1 MILTACL
8 AIFAV
13 LLITGAPIILCLG
26 VPSVTWL
33 LASGNIPNLV
43 MAQKMFTSCDSFS
56 LMAIPFFM
64 LAGQIME
71 RTGITEAIVEFANAC
86 IGWIRGGLA
95 CTVELAG
102 MIMAGISGS
111 SNADASALGAICLR
125 ALKRGG
131 YEEGWAAAIVV
142 SASGIGP
149 IIPPSI
155 IMIIYA
161 NAAGLN
167 IGKLF
172 MGGIIPGVC
181 LGVAYMLVGAAY
193 ARRQGIPTTPFQGFK
208 HLGKAF
214 LKAVWALIMPVI
226 IVVGILTGW
235 FTATEAGVTA
245 SLYGLA
251 YGLCVKRIDLRGILE
266 SLRDAVISATGPVSL
281 IAISSIFSYMLARE
295 GVTRAVADFCTNNIG
310 SQFGMLAFVVV
321 VCVIAGCFV
330 DGTAIMLLL
339 TPIFLP
345 VVQQMGINVQQF
357 SIIFMIA
364 IMSGGMTPPVGSMLF
379 VISGIDNTPISKM
392 VKPILPFLAAL
403 MAVLILMIIFPQISC
418 WLPSI
423 MGY

>member
-1 MILTACL
+1 MLVICL
-8 AIFAV
+8 CIFAV
-13 LLITGAPIILCLG
+13 LLIIGTPIILCLG
-26 VPSVTWL
+26 LPSTIWL
-33 LASGNIPNLV
+33 IASARIPNLV
-43 MAQKMFTSCDSFS
+43 MAQKMFTACDSFS

-71 RTGITEAIVEFANAC
+71 RTGITEAIVDFANAC

-95 CTVELAG
+95 CAVELAG
-102 MIMAGISGS
+102 IIMAGISGS
-111 SNADASALGAICLR
+111 SNADASALGSICLR
-125 ALKRGG
+125 ALKRSG

-142 SASGIGP
+142 SASGLGP

-172 MGGIIPGVC
+172 MGGILPGVS
-181 LGVAYMLVGAAY
+181 LGIVYMLVAANY
-193 ARRQGIPTTPFQGFK
+193 ARRKGIATTPFMGFK
-208 HLGKAF
+208 HLGKTF
-214 LKAVWALIMPVI
+214 SKAIWALIMPVI

-251 YGLCVKRIDLRGILE
+251 YGLIAKKINVRSIIL

-295 GVTRAVADFCTNNIG
+295 GVTTAVANFCVNHIG
-310 SQFGMLAFVVV
+310 SQFGMLGFVVL
-321 VCVIAGCFV
+321 VCLLGGCFI
-330 DGTAIMLLL
+330 DGTAILLLL

-345 VVQQMGINVQQF
+345 IVQQMGIDVQQF

-392 VKPILPFLAAL
+392 VKPIMPFIGALLA
-403 MAVLILMIIFPQISC
+403 VIVLMIVFPQISC
-418 WLPSI
+418 WLPSVL
-423 MGY
+423 GY